1 VRRLCSCESS
11 TCSHYEAL
19 GTTGESLLPFF
30 VQANSGNLQNRTDV
44 FAALS
49 KEDVDGAGN
58 DREEV
63 NTRPQSTRDLVMSH
77 REVRSDR

>member
-30 VQANSGNLQNRTDV
+30 VQANSGNLQN
-44 FAALS
+44 
-49 KEDVDGAGN
+49 GAGN